1 RLVINEQ
8 EVISFL
14 NQFGFTSVSLEV
26 MTVRQQAALLA
37 QAKVVISPHG
47 SGLTN
52 IVFCSPGTKVIE
64 IFSPNYV
71 YHCYWLLSNLVGVEY
86 YYLLGETLPGCA
98 LHQLIYPNSRIE
110 DIFVNLDE
118 LFKIMTFANI

>member
-1 RLVINEQ
+1 
-8 EVISFL
+8 
-14 NQFGFTSVSLEV
+14 
-26 MTVRQQAALLA
+26 LA
-37 QAKVVISPHG
+37 QAQVVVAPHG

-52 IVFCSPGTKVIE
+52 TVFCSPGTKVIE

-71 YHCYWLLSNLVGVEY
+71 YHCYWLLSNLVGLEY
-86 YYLLGETLPGCA
+86 YYLLGETLPGYI

-118 LFKIMTFANI
+118 LSKIMKFAGVV